1 MNHKSTKISTILLY
15 IIIIQR
21 NKVNTVYIDL
31 TDPSLYKNEICS
43 YNGVPT
49 VINSTVKCK
58 CNDLFVNEPR
68 PTHVKYFLNQ
78 TIQCSYRKK
87 KRFGAFFWAALLP
100 MGLDYLYLRRYEDF
114 AITCVIFSLII
125 INHIVYFILSYKIKK
140 MNAPS
145 KHIYEKNNNRYD
157 FFFLFKLRINQKSDQ
172 KGKIK
177 KCINIFRIINLICLI
192 GLLIYWAVNI
202 VLEAKGI
209 IKDKDGVE
217 TLDNMS
223 YLFVK
228 VEE

>member
-1 MNHKSTKISTILLY
+1 
-15 IIIIQR
+15 
-21 NKVNTVYIDL
+21 
-31 TDPSLYKNEICS
+31 
-43 YNGVPT
+43 
-49 VINSTVKCK
+49 
-58 CNDLFVNEPR
+58 
-68 PTHVKYFLNQ
+68 
-78 TIQCSYRKK
+78 
-87 KRFGAFFWAALLP
+87 

-125 INHIVYFILSYKIKK
+125 INNIIYFILSYKFKK
-140 MNAPS
+140 IDSPS
-145 KHIYEKNNNRYD
+145 KHRYEQYNNNNYSL
-157 FFFLFKLRINQKSDQ
+157 FSLFKLRVNQASDQ